1 MSQLPQSPRT
11 LIVTG
16 GAGFIGSNFI
26 LYWLQKFPQDKIINV
41 DALTYAGNIH
51 NLDALVN
58 NPNYSF
64 VHADI
69 CDAEA
74 MNETIAGADAIVH
87 FAAESHVDRSI
98 KDPARFLQTNV
109 LGTQVLLD
117 AALKHNIKR
126 FHHISTD
133 EVFGTLEL
141 GSSDKF
147 TEHTPYSPRSPYSA
161 SKAGSDHIVRAYGET
176 YGLDYTI
183 SNCSNNYGPLQFPE
197 KLLPM
202 AITSVLEGKP
212 IPIYGDGN
220 YIRDWLFVKDHCTAI
235 EKILLEAAPHSTYVV
250 GGLQK
255 DVTNLELA
263 KIILHLMG
271 APEDQLT
278 FVKDRP
284 GHDRRYSVDWQKI
297 QTDLGWSPSVT
308 LEQGLQQTIDWYKN
322 NQQWWQDIKSKN
334 KDYFAQQY
342 SRT

>member
-1 MSQLPQSPRT
+1 MSQLPDTPRK
-11 LIVTG
+11 IVVTG

-26 LYWLQKFPQDKIINV
+26 LHWLEKYPQDTVINIDV
-41 DALTYAGNIH
+41 LTYAGNIH
-51 NLDALVN
+51 NLDSVSN
-58 NPNYSF
+58 NPHYSF
-64 VHADI
+64 VQADI
-69 CDAEA
+69 CDSLT
-74 MNETIAGADAIVH
+74 MDSVVAGADAVVH

-98 KDPARFLQTNV
+98 KDPGKFLQTNV
-109 LGTQVLLD
+109 IGTHVLLD
-117 AALKHNIKR
+117 AAIKNKVKR

-141 GSSDKF
+141 GSDTKF
-147 TEHTPYSPRSPYSA
+147 TEHTPYDPRSPYSA

-176 YGLDYTI
+176 FGLDYTI

-235 EKILLEAAPHSTYVV
+235 EKILLEAAPQSTYVV

-255 DVTNLELA
+255 DITNLELA
-263 KIILHLMG
+263 KVILRLMG
-271 APEDQLT
+271 APNDQLT
-278 FVKDRP
+278 FIKDRP

-297 QTDLGWSPSVT
+297 NTDLGWQPSVT
-308 LEQGLQQTIDWYKN
+308 LEQGLQQTIDWYTN
-322 NQQWWQDIKSKN
+322 NQQWWQDLKAKN
-334 KDYFAQQY
+334 QEYFTQQY
-342 SRT
+342 SKT